1 MSPRVYL
8 LVVRP
13 YTCTILVVLCMF
25 CRNCRNVVGVLML
38 LVWWGGR
45 LCAGSGG
52 WGRRNLTFFAFSC
65 WEWASVKEER
75 EREGEGGELGCGEGT
90 RW

>member
-1 MSPRVYL
+1 
-8 LVVRP
+8 
-13 YTCTILVVLCMF
+13 
-25 CRNCRNVVGVLML
+25 ML